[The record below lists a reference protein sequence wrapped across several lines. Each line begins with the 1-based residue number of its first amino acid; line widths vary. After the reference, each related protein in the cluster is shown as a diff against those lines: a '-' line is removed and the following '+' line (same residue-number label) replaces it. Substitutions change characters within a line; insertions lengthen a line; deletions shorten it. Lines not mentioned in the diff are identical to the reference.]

1 MVVIHI
7 IRPVVDYVFVM
18 KFDFP
23 KKIRSGYLAV
33 FLLLVLCY
41 FLSLSSF
48 IQLRK
53 QNKWV
58 GHTREVINELATL
71 NSNLKDA
78 AINWNEFLL
87 SKQKSY
93 FETYRENRKLV
104 DSLYRVLSAN
114 VNDNLSE
121 KQRVEAMHGKIIQQ
135 FEMLD
140 REMGI
145 LNKNNF
151 QIDDTIR
158 VWEQKNSKLIDSIG
172 QISDTI
178 RMTENKLLFQRTQRV
193 IFYSKIVFWIIIGAG
208 LVSCL
213 LILYSLV
220 TFNIE
225 SQAKKKATIQAESY
239 HEQLEKRVT
248 ELANA
253 NRELLEL
260 RSLERFT
267 STGRIARVIAHE
279 IRNPL
284 TNIDLSA
291 GHLENDKLGPDDKK
305 TFLEII
311 ARNSRRIN
319 ELINELLSAT
329 KFSDLQYEEIRVNDL
344 LDETLNEAVDRAQLR
359 HIRINKNYSPE
370 NIWLN
375 VDRSRMEIALLNI
388 IVNAMEAM
396 TGENSLLLL
405 ETAKKNG
412 HCIITIG
419 DNGKGMDAETLAK
432 VFDPYFTSKTN
443 GNGLGMT
450 NTQNIILNHKG
461 KIEVISEEGK
471 GTAFIITLNILK
483 TEGSGQFKLI

>member
-1 MVVIHI
+1 
-7 IRPVVDYVFVM
+7 M

-58 GHTREVINELATL
+58 GHSREVINELATL
-71 NSNLKDA
+71 NSHLKDA

-87 SKQKSY
+87 NKQQSY
-93 FETYRENRKLV
+93 FETYRENRALV
-104 DSLYRVLSAN
+104 DSLYLILYNN
-114 VNDNLSE
+114 VSDNPE
-121 KQRVEAMHGKIIQQ
+121 ERMRVESMHDKINLQYQ
-135 FEMLD
+135 MLD

-145 LNKNNF
+145 LNKNKF

-158 VWEQKNSKLIDSIG
+158 SWEQKNSKLIDSIG
-172 QISDTI
+172 LISDSI
-178 RMTENKLLFQRTQRV
+178 RLNENKLLFQRTQRV

-220 TFNIE
+220 TFNME
-225 SQAKKKATIQAESY
+225 SQAKRKATKQAETY
-239 HEQLEKRVT
+239 HDQLEKRVI
-248 ELANA
+248 ELAKA
-253 NRELLEL
+253 NQELLEL

-291 GHLENDKLGPDDKK
+291 GHLQNDKLGTDDKK
-305 TFLEII
+305 AFLDII

-344 LDETLNEAVDRAQLR
+344 LDETLNEAIDRAQLSQV
-359 HIRINKNYSPE
+359 HINKNYSSDT
-370 NIWLN
+370 IWLN

-396 TGENSLLLL
+396 TGENSLLVL
-405 ETAKKNG
+405 ETGEKNG
-412 HCIITIG
+412 QCIITIR
-419 DNGKGMDAETLAK
+419 DNGKGMDDETLAK

-461 KIEVISEEGK
+461 KIEVVSEEGK

-483 TEGSGQFKLI
+483 KEGTRQFKLI

>member
-1 MVVIHI
+1 
-7 IRPVVDYVFVM
+7 M

-71 NSNLKDA
+71 NSHLKDA

-87 SKQKSY
+87 NKEKSY
-93 FETYRENRKLV
+93 FETYHENRILV
-104 DSLYRVLSAN
+104 DSLYLVLFNN
-114 VNDNLSE
+114 VSDNPEE
-121 KQRVEAMHGKIIQQ
+121 KKRVESMHDKIVREYQ
-135 FEMLD
+135 MLD
-140 REMGI
+140 SEMGI

-158 VWEQKNSKLIDSIG
+158 NWEQKNNKLIDSIG
-172 QISDTI
+172 LISDSI
-178 RMTENKLLFQRTQRV
+178 RVNENKLLFQRTQRV
-193 IFYSKIVFWIIIGAG
+193 TFYSKIVFWMIIGAG

-220 TFNIE
+220 TFNME
-225 SQAKKKATIQAESY
+225 TQAKKKATKQAENY
-239 HEQLEKRVT
+239 HDQLEKRVI
-248 ELANA
+248 ELAKA
-253 NRELLEL
+253 NQELLEL

-291 GHLENDKLGPDDKK
+291 GHLENDKLGTDDKK
-305 TFLEII
+305 AFLDII

-329 KFSDLQYEEIRVNDL
+329 KFTDLQYEEIRVNDL
-344 LDETLNEAVDRAQLR
+344 LDETLNEAIDRAQLS
-359 HIRINKNYSPE
+359 HVHINKNYSSD

-396 TGENSLLLL
+396 TGDNSLLVL
-405 ETAKKNG
+405 ETGEKNG
-412 HCIITIG
+412 QCIITIR
-419 DNGKGMDAETLAK
+419 DNGKGMDSETLAK

-461 KIEVISEEGK
+461 KIEVVSEEGK

-483 TEGSGQFKLI
+483 KEGTRQFKLI

>member
-1 MVVIHI
+1 
-7 IRPVVDYVFVM
+7 M

-71 NSNLKDA
+71 NSHLKDA
-78 AINWNEFLL
+78 AINWNEYLL
-87 SKQKSY
+87 NKQHAY
-93 FETYRENRKLV
+93 FETYRENRVLV
-104 DSLYRVLSAN
+104 DSLYQVLYNN
-114 VNDNLSE
+114 VSDNQDE
-121 KQRVEAMHGKIIQQ
+121 RNRVESMHEKIIRQ
-135 FEMLD
+135 FQMLD

-145 LNKNNF
+145 LDKNNF

-158 VWEQKNSKLIDSIG
+158 SWEQKNSKLIDSIG
-172 QISDTI
+172 LISDTI
-178 RMTENKLLFQRTQRV
+178 RLNENKLLFQRTQRV

-208 LVSCL
+208 MVSCL

-220 TFNIE
+220 TFNME
-225 SQAKKKATIQAESY
+225 SRAKRKATKQAETY
-239 HEQLEKRVT
+239 HDQLEKRVI

-291 GHLENDKLGPDDKK
+291 GHLENDKLGAEDKK
-305 TFLEII
+305 AFLDII

-329 KFSDLQYEEIRVNDL
+329 KFSDLHYEEIRVNDL
-344 LDETLNEAVDRAQLR
+344 LDETLNEAIDRAQLSQVQ
-359 HIRINKNYSPE
+359 IKKNYTSDT
-370 NIWLN
+370 IWLN
-375 VDRSRMEIALLNI
+375 VDRSRMSIALLNI

-396 TGENSLLLL
+396 TGENSLLFL
-405 ETAKKNG
+405 ETGEKNG
-412 HCIITIG
+412 QCIITIR
-419 DNGKGMDAETLAK
+419 DNGKGMDGETLAK
-432 VFDPYFTSKTN
+432 VFDPYFTSKAN

-461 KIEVISEEGK
+461 KIEVVSEEGK
-471 GTAFIITLNILK
+471 GTAFIITLNILRK
-483 TEGSGQFKLI
+483 EEARQFKLI

>member
-1 MVVIHI
+1 
-7 IRPVVDYVFVM
+7 M

-71 NSNLKDA
+71 NSHLKDA

-87 SKQKSY
+87 NKQKSY
-93 FETYRENRKLV
+93 FETYHENRALV
-104 DSLYRVLSAN
+104 DSLYMELYNN
-114 VNDNLSE
+114 VNDNQEE
-121 KQRVEAMHGKIIQQ
+121 KKRVESMHDKIVRQ
-135 FEMLD
+135 FQMLD
-140 REMGI
+140 SEMGI

-158 VWEQKNSKLIDSIG
+158 SWEQKNSKLVDSIG
-172 QISDTI
+172 LISDSI
-178 RMTENKLLFQRTQRV
+178 RLNENKLLFQRTQRV

-225 SQAKKKATIQAESY
+225 TQAKKKATKQAETY
-239 HEQLEKRVT
+239 HDQLEKRVI
-248 ELANA
+248 ELAKA

-291 GHLENDKLGPDDKK
+291 GHLENDKLGTDDKK
-305 TFLEII
+305 AFLDII

-329 KFSDLQYEEIRVNDL
+329 KFTDLQYEEIRVNDL
-344 LDETLNEAVDRAQLR
+344 LDETLNEAIDRAQLS
-359 HIRINKNYSPE
+359 HVHINKNYSTD

-396 TGENSLLLL
+396 TGENSLLVL
-405 ETAKKNG
+405 ETGEKNG
-412 HCIITIG
+412 QCIITIR
-419 DNGKGMDAETLAK
+419 DNGKGMDSETLAK

-461 KIEVISEEGK
+461 KIEVVSEEGK
-471 GTAFIITLNILK
+471 GTAFIITLNILRK
-483 TEGSGQFKLI
+483 EGTRQFKLI

>member
-1 MVVIHI
+1 
-7 IRPVVDYVFVM
+7 M

-71 NSNLKDA
+71 NSHLKDA

-87 SKQKSY
+87 NKQQTY
-93 FETYRENRKLV
+93 FEIYRENRKLV
-104 DSLYRVLSAN
+104 DSLYLILYNN
-114 VNDNLSE
+114 VNDNPEE
-121 KQRVEAMHGKIIQQ
+121 KNRVESMHEKIIRQYN
-135 FEMLD
+135 MLD

-151 QIDDTIR
+151 QIDDTIKY
-158 VWEQKNSKLIDSIG
+158 WEQKNGRLIDSIG
-172 QISDTI
+172 LISDSI
-178 RMTENKLLFQRTQRV
+178 RVNENKLLFQRTQRV

-213 LILYSLV
+213 LILYSVV
-220 TFNIE
+220 TFNME
-225 SQAKKKATIQAESY
+225 SQAKKKATIQAETY
-239 HEQLEKRVT
+239 HDQLEKRVT
-248 ELANA
+248 ELAKA
-253 NRELLEL
+253 NQELLEL

-291 GHLENDKLGPDDKK
+291 GHLENDKLRPEDRKS
-305 TFLEII
+305 FLEII

-319 ELINELLSAT
+319 ELINELLTAT
-329 KFSDLQYEEIRVNDL
+329 KFSELKYEEIRVNDL
-344 LDETLNEAVDRAQLR
+344 LDETLNEAIDRAQLN
-359 HIRINKNYSPE
+359 HVNISKKYSTD
-370 NIWLN
+370 NIWVN
-375 VDRSRMEIALLNI
+375 VDRSRMEIALLNV

-396 TGENSLLLL
+396 TGEDGLLTL
-405 ETAKKNG
+405 ETCEKNG
-412 HCIITIG
+412 QCVITIR
-419 DNGKGMDAETLAK
+419 DNGMGMDGETLSK

-450 NTQNIILNHKG
+450 NAQNIVLNHKG
-461 KIEVISEEGK
+461 KIEVVSEEGK
-471 GTAFIITLNILK
+471 GTAFIITLNMLRK
-483 TEGSGQFKLI
+483 EGTHQFKLT

>member
-1 MVVIHI
+1 
-7 IRPVVDYVFVM
+7 M

-58 GHTREVINELATL
+58 GHTREVINQLAVL
-71 NSNLKDA
+71 NSKLKDA
-78 AINWNEFLL
+78 EINWNEFLL
-87 SKQKSY
+87 IRQQTY
-93 FETYRENRKLV
+93 FNVYSESRSMV
-104 DSLYRVLSAN
+104 DSLYRILYKN
-114 VNDNLSE
+114 VSDNPEE
-121 KQRVEAMHGKIIQQ
+121 KKRLESMQEKILRQYR
-135 FEMLD
+135 MLD
-140 REMGI
+140 YELGV
-145 LNKNNF
+145 LNRNNF
-151 QIDDTIR
+151 QIDSS
-158 VWEQKNSKLIDSIG
+158 VKSLEQKNSILIDSIG
-172 QISDTI
+172 QVSDSI
-178 RMTENKLLFQRTQRV
+178 RLTENKLLFQRTQRV

-208 LVSCL
+208 LVSVL
-213 LILYSLV
+213 LIIYSLV
-220 TFNIE
+220 TFNME
-225 SQAKKKATIQAESY
+225 SQAKKQATIQAETY
-239 HEQLEKRVT
+239 HDQLEKRVL
-248 ELANA
+248 ELASA

-260 RSLERFT
+260 RSQERFT

-291 GHLENDKLGPDDKK
+291 SHLENDKLGTEDRK
-305 TFLEII
+305 TFLDII

-329 KFSDLQYEEIRVNDL
+329 KFSDLNYDEIRVNDL
-344 LDETLNEAVDRAQLR
+344 LDETLNEAIDRAQLNQVL
-359 HIRINKNYSPE
+359 INKSYSADE
-370 NIWLN
+370 IWLN

-396 TGENSLLLL
+396 GENGRLSL
-405 ETAKKNG
+405 ETIAKND
-412 HCIITIG
+412 HCVITIR
-419 DNGKGMDAETLAK
+419 DNGKGMDNETLAK
-432 VFDPYFTSKTN
+432 VFDPYFTSKSK

-461 KIEVISEEGK
+461 KIEVFSEEGR
-471 GTAFIITLNILK
+471 GTAFIITLNIHRKK
-483 TEGSGQFKLI
+483 TVKSV

>member
-1 MVVIHI
+1 
-7 IRPVVDYVFVM
+7 M

-71 NSNLKDA
+71 NSHLKDA

-87 SKQKSY
+87 NKQESF
-93 FETYRENRKLV
+93 FETYHENRTLV
-104 DSLYRVLSAN
+104 DSLYLVLYNN
-114 VNDNLSE
+114 VSDNPDE
-121 KQRVEAMHGKIIQQ
+121 KKRVESMHEKIVREYQ
-135 FEMLD
+135 MLD
-140 REMGI
+140 SEMGI

-158 VWEQKNSKLIDSIG
+158 NWEQKNSKLIDSIG
-172 QISDTI
+172 LISDSI
-178 RMTENKLLFQRTQRV
+178 RLNENKLLFQRTQRV
-193 IFYSKIVFWIIIGAG
+193 VFYSKIVFWIIIGAG

-213 LILYSLV
+213 LIFYSLV
-220 TFNIE
+220 TFNME
-225 SQAKKKATIQAESY
+225 TQAKKKATEQAETY
-239 HEQLEKRVT
+239 HEQLEKRVI
-248 ELANA
+248 ELAKA
-253 NRELLEL
+253 NQELLEL

-305 TFLEII
+305 AFLDII

-329 KFSDLQYEEIRVNDL
+329 KFTDLQYEEIRVNDL
-344 LDETLNEAVDRAQLR
+344 LDETLSEAIDRAQLS
-359 HIRINKNYSPE
+359 HVHINKKYSSD

-388 IVNAMEAM
+388 IVNALEAM
-396 TGENSLLLL
+396 NGDNNLLVLETGE
-405 ETAKKNG
+405 KNG
-412 HCIITIG
+412 QCIITIR
-419 DNGKGMDAETLAK
+419 DNGKGMDGETLAK

-461 KIEVISEEGK
+461 KIEVVSEEGK

-483 TEGSGQFKLI
+483 KEETSQFKLI